1 MDEEDN
7 MLRPI
12 CDTHTH
18 TIFSRHAY
26 STVEENVRAAAERGF
41 ALLGVTD
48 HFSPMVHPTPATG
61 VDLRDYQHFLN
72 FSVWPEMWHGVRLM
86 HGCEADIV
94 DLDGHLFG
102 YDRPVAYGLGGP
114 HDGTQTL
121 QEVVFRD
128 CDYVVASVHGRQWA
142 AEATR
147 EQLTQMYIHALQHPK
162 VLMLGHV
169 GRSGLDFDVD
179 AVIETARD
187 LGKLIE
193 INEGSLYGRQD
204 SSERCQQIAERCK
217 ALGCKVSTASDAHIS
232 HEVARL
238 DRCFALLD
246 GLDFPEQLLATR
258 DSEVFLEVRAN
269 ALG

>member
-1 MDEEDN
+1 

-26 STVEENVRAAAERGF
+26 STVEENVRAAAERGV

-48 HFSPMVHPTPATG
+48 HFSPMVHPMAATG

-72 FSVWPEMWHGVRLM
+72 FPVWPDMWHGVRLM

-94 DLDGHLFG
+94 DLEGHLYG
-102 YDRPVAYGLGGP
+102 WDMPVTYGLGGP
-114 HDGTQTL
+114 RDGSETL
-121 QEVVFRD
+121 QEVVFQD
-128 CDYVVASVHGRQWA
+128 CDYVVASVHSRPWA
-142 AEATR
+142 DGATR
-147 EQLTQMYIHALQHPK
+147 EQLTQMYIRALQHPK
-162 VLMLGHV
+162 VLILGHV
-169 GRSGLDFDVD
+169 GRSALDFDLD

-193 INEGSLYGRQD
+193 INEGSLHGRQN
-204 SSERCQQIAERCK
+204 SSARCQQIAERCK
-217 ALGCKVSTASDAHIS
+217 AVGCMVSTASDAHIS
-232 HEVARL
+232 YEVARL

-246 GLDFPEQLLATR
+246 GIDFPEQLLSTR
-258 DSEVFLEVRAN
+258 NPEVFLEVRAN